1 MQLTTLLL
9 ATGSLAA
16 ALPTTSPPTIDNTP
30 VLIPTNITLAADNT
44 IVATTTT
51 ITLEKR
57 WAYKDVTFC
66 MDANHRGQ
74 CATMKIRHALC
85 YNMDRTWN
93 DRVSSVYPARDFR
106 CRLFANANCQGGW
119 KDVGPNWSIA
129 NLKTIGW
136 NDKLSSLDCFS
147 QFR

>member
-16 ALPTTSPPTIDNTP
+16 ALPTTNPPTIDNTP

-44 IVATTTT
+44 IVTATTT
-51 ITLEKR
+51 TLEKR

-136 NDKLSSLDCFS
+136 NDKMSSLDCFS